1 MASTSAY
8 SKWTERP
15 ARCPPACMLVC
26 PGQMTMTLLPMF
38 PMAVTTAPPRPR
50 PNARRSTTEMTPQ
63 VMPSIVSAERK
74 RLRRSD
80 AQLWR
85 SSSFRRIGHLALFV
99 AQTLDR
105 LHFGGSPRG
114 IDPGDH
120 SDYRQRDQGCDHG
133 SRRDDRYGKEFGKR
147 QDGHQQTN
155 ADPKAVTDETTK
167 DSDDGGLSQ
176 ELIENVGLGGAH
188 RA

>member
-50 PNARRSTTEMTPQ
+50 PNARRSTTETTPQ
-63 VMPSIVSAERK
+63 VMPSMVRAERK

-80 AQLWR
+80 AQLCR
-85 SSSFRRIGHLALFV
+85 TSSFRRIRHLASFV

-105 LHFGGSPRG
+105 FHFGGSPRRIHSG
-114 IDPGDH
+114 GH
-120 SDYRQRDQGCDHG
+120 SDYGQRDKGCDHG
-133 SRRDDRYGKEFGKR
+133 SRRDDRRGKEVGKR
-147 QDGHQQTN
+147 HDGHQQTN
-155 ADPKAVTDETTK
+155 ANPEAVTDEATE
-167 DSDDGGLSQ
+167 DSDDGGLRQ
-176 ELIENVGLGGAH
+176 ELIENVRLGGTKGA
-188 RA
+188 